1 MDVPDVDAIH
11 QAREFVKVQ
20 LATALKPQFEAVYQ
34 AFSAPVP
41 YAFTAEDMARRSL
54 KNLSLSYLI
63 ATGDPM
69 QLQRCLKQMK
79 QADNMTD
86 LLSGLKLMSDLR
98 GPEGEHAL
106 RAFYEQ
112 WKHDKQ
118 VVDKWL
124 AVQAGSKLPDTLLRV
139 KGLMKHEAFS
149 MKNPNNV
156 RALIGM
162 FCRNNPV
169 NFHAKDGSGYAF
181 LADQILVLD
190 KLNPQVAARMLGA
203 LNSWRRYDADRQALM
218 KQALERIAA
227 EKTLSADVYEIVTK
241 YLAA

>member
-1 MDVPDVDAIH
+1 
-11 QAREFVKVQ
+11 
-20 LATALKPQFEAVYQ
+20 
-34 AFSAPVP
+34 
-41 YAFTAEDMARRSL
+41 MARRSL
-54 KNLSLSYLI
+54 KNLCLSYLV
-63 ATGDPM
+63 ASGDPF
-69 QLQRCLKQMK
+69 QVQRCLRQMK
-79 QADNMTD
+79 QADNMTE
-86 LLSGLKLMSDLR
+86 LLSGLRLMADQI
-98 GPEGEHAL
+98 GPEREHAL

-124 AVQAGSKLPDTLLRV
+124 AVQAASKLPDTLIRV
-139 KGLMKHEAFS
+139 KGLMQHEAFNI
-149 MKNPNNV
+149 KNPNNV

-169 NFHAKDGSGYAF
+169 NFHAKDGSGYQF

-203 LNSWRRYDADRQALM
+203 LNSWRRYDSKRQALM

-227 EKTLSADVYEIVTK
+227 EESLSADVYEIVTK